1 LTENN
6 IDNLLN
12 LVKNSLSET
21 DLGELE
27 NIVNSLIK
35 VCKNGRNVFVM
46 GNGGSAATC
55 AHFVC
60 DLRYAERVPKR
71 IRVFS
76 LNDNTPLLTA
86 LANDLGYDEVYQKQL
101 EQLLEPDDVVI
112 VISVSGDSENIVKAA
127 NFAHANGAVTIGFVG
142 SNGGKVLAALD
153 HSIVVSSNSFPVV
166 ESVHSALTQLI
177 AAVLRNNISA
187 HPKK

>member
-1 LTENN
+1 MTENN
-6 IDNLLN
+6 LDNLLN
-12 LVKNSLSET
+12 LVKTSL
-21 DLGELE
+21 LGVDQGTLE
-27 NIVNSLIK
+27 NIVNSLIEA
-35 VCKNGRNVFVM
+35 CNTGRSVFVM

-60 DLRYAERVPKR
+60 DLRYAERVTKR
-71 IRVFS
+71 FRVIS

-86 LANDLGYDEVYQKQL
+86 LANDLGYAEVYQKQL
-101 EQLLEPDDVVI
+101 EQLLEPKDIVI

-127 NFAHANGAVTIGFVG
+127 NFAHDNGAVTIGFTG

-166 ESVHSALTQLI
+166 ESVHGVLTQLI
-177 AAVLRNNISA
+177 AAVLRKNISA
-187 HPKK
+187 HNTK